1 MGIVLFL
8 ILVAEVCLLALA
20 FASPEYKLPADSDLP
35 KEQRVG
41 GWQDA
46 ADLARIDTFKPASLP
61 EVENGPKLT
70 VRGVPGDSS
79 RPLAAEYGHGLV
91 IREASVD
98 VDPQLEDEPAEVD
111 GADRA
116 WWGTV
121 GGKAYLYVVRGETLV
136 ILSGLPREGL
146 IETANS
152 LRPVENG

>member
-1 MGIVLFL
+1 MGIVLLL
-8 ILVAEVCLLALA
+8 ILMAEVCLLALA
-20 FASPEYKLPADSDLP
+20 FASPDDKLPADSDLP

-61 EVENGPKLT
+61 EVEDGPKLT

-91 IREASVD
+91 IREAYVD

-121 GGKAYLYVVRGETLV
+121 RGKEYLYVLRSETLI
-136 ILSGLPREGL
+136 ILSGLPREDL
-146 IETANS
+146 IPTASS
-152 LRPVENG
+152 LEPVESG